1 MNTNEESGT
10 DERQNKREELKLLRA
25 YLHKKK
31 RVCKT
36 IDACIDSAHMWRWA
50 FGFSPTH
57 EELDNSSITDDTER
71 RAVIYFIKMMEAAV
85 LINVVHDLKKKKNLF

>member
-10 DERQNKREELKLLRA
+10 DERQNKQKEPKLLRA
-25 YLHKKK
+25 YLHKK

-36 IDACIDSAHMWRWA
+36 IDACIDSAHMCRWA

-71 RAVIYFIKMMEAAV
+71 RAVIYSIKMMKAAV
-85 LINVVHDLKKKKNLF
+85 LINVVHDLKNV

>member
-10 DERQNKREELKLLRA
+10 DETQNKREELKLLRA
-25 YLHKKK
+25 YLHTR

-57 EELDNSSITDDTER
+57 EELDNSSITEMCSDLLHQDDGSD
-71 RAVIYFIKMMEAAV
+71 V
-85 LINVVHDLKKKKNLF
+85 LVNVVHDLKNA

>member
-31 RVCKT
+31 EFVKRLT
-36 IDACIDSAHMWRWA
+36 LA
-50 FGFSPTH
+50 
-57 EELDNSSITDDTER
+57 
-71 RAVIYFIKMMEAAV
+71 
-85 LINVVHDLKKKKNLF
+85 